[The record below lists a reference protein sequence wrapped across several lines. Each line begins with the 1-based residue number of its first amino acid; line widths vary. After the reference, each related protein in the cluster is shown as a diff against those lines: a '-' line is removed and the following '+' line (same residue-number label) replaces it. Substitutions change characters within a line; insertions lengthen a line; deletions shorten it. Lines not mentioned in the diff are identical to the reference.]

1 VLTLYRL
8 TLADAATGCGPRFQA
23 IPPTH
28 VRVALLAARA
38 RIHRRRL
45 QVPRRQHCHLRRHH
59 HRLIRSRRTRRGPV
73 RETILQLLHDALA
86 PGGHIS
92 TQAECLWLHLPLIQ
106 DLQKTTG
113 SIFPVSEYAFTT
125 IPTYPSG
132 QIGFVVAT
140 KEKGRDLRTP
150 VRKVT
155 GTRYWNESV
164 HRAAFVLPEFGRAL
178 LEEGRDILPHL
189 GPPLVEGAQKRKVL
203 LLGSGFVARR
213 RPSISPAT
221 QPTKSPSVSAHL
233 PASSRAHAPSHSM
246 PHAQLRGSALRVSPR
261 SSPLCLDVT
270 CTSALEQAVAA
281 HDLVVSLIPYTF
293 HPAVIQAAIKG
304 HTHVVTTSY
313 VSPAM
318 RALDAEAK
326 AAGIIVLN
334 EVGLDPGSI
343 ISTPSKRSTR
353 CMRRAARC
361 ACARLFRRAGV

>member
-1 VLTLYRL
+1 
-8 TLADAATGCGPRFQA
+8 
-23 IPPTH
+23 
-28 VRVALLAARA
+28 
-38 RIHRRRL
+38 
-45 QVPRRQHCHLRRHH
+45 
-59 HRLIRSRRTRRGPV
+59 
-73 RETILQLLHDALA
+73 
-86 PGGHIS
+86 
-92 TQAECLWLHLPLIQ
+92 
-106 DLQKTTG
+106 LQKTTG
-113 SIFPVSEYAFTT
+113 SIFPSLSSVHNHPDLPVWAN
-125 IPTYPSG
+125 
-132 QIGFVVAT
+132 GFVVAT

-203 LLGSGFVARR
+203 LLGSGFVAR
-213 RPSISPAT
+213 PAAEYIARHPANQIT
-221 QPTKSPSVSAHL
+221 VGKCHL
-233 PASSRAHAPSHSM
+233 PASSRAHAPAIACRTLS
-246 PHAQLRGSALRVSPR
+246 SAEALCACLPR

-334 EVGLDPGSI
+334 EVGLDPGI
-343 ISTPSKRSTR
+343 DHLYAVKTIDEVHAKGGKV
-353 CMRRAARC
+353 CMC
-361 ACARLFRRAGV
+361 ALFRRAGV